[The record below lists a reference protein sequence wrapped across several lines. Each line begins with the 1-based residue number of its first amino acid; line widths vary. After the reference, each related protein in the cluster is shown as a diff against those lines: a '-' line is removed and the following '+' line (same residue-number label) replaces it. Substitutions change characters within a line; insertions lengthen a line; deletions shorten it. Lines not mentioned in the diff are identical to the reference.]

1 MWIHW
6 IMVRKWY
13 WQDEPYGPMKSII
26 SECAHQPQLATAAGK
41 LSGSDQIHHCT
52 CCPGQP
58 RFPAANVPFFPREIV
73 KFLPGLR
80 PAAIGV
86 PKIKTLKSKI
96 QIHSANKTVLYPP
109 PRSCRVTCYPQ
120 NCELESWNPQM
131 PPLEILTSWPSLSR
145 SRHAESQEHVIP
157 WAMQCGALLQ
167 LVSPN
172 SIGIFDSASR
182 SFRKGLLTESGSEE
196 SRSLRSKHVHFW
208 KTFQGAEVHRLS
220 K

>member
-120 NCELESWNPQM
+120 NCESRILKPSNAPTWNSH
-131 PPLEILTSWPSLSR
+131 ILTISVTVKARWIAGTCDPLSY
-145 SRHAESQEHVIP
+145 AV
-157 WAMQCGALLQ
+157 W
-167 LVSPN
+167 
-172 SIGIFDSASR
+172 SIASVGI
-182 SFRKGLLTESGSEE
+182 TEFHWN
-196 SRSLRSKHVHFW
+196 L
-208 KTFQGAEVHRLS
+208 RLS
-220 K
+220 IKELSQRPTDRVGQRGEPFTPIQACPFLKNFSRRWSSQT